1 MGVEFPN
8 ALGCNNDNN
17 ISQENKEDLIMA
29 SVARDSGEAVR
40 RRHRINMLYS
50 AHEEAMQTAVASPAP
65 MAFGATASAAFT
77 DILPVIRA
85 MVKSEDSRCKDQ
97 KNSNNNQLKRRS
109 RNERFIHYFDCVNIC
124 LTEKHLETLKKPF
137 TSY

>member
-17 ISQENKEDLIMA
+17 ISQEFKEDLIMA

-40 RRHRINMLYS
+40 ERHRINTLYS
-50 AHEEAMQTAVASPAP
+50 AHEEVMQTAVASLAP
-65 MAFGATASAAFT
+65 MAFGATASTAFT

-85 MVKSEDSRCKDQ
+85 MVKSEDSRSKDQ
-97 KNSNNNQLKRRS
+97 KNSSNNQLKRRS